1 MHALRLTRNVKCLI
15 RCISLVP
22 NRERERE
29 REREMEKERL
39 DYQEIESAHHH
50 KNAENIKIFPTIKT
64 DLTS

>member
-1 MHALRLTRNVKCLI
+1 MHALRLTRNVKCLDVLA
-15 RCISLVP
+15 SSP
-22 NRERERE
+22 TERERERE